1 MKLKLFVAMSLF
13 AAIPIVAQAQQKGPA
28 APKPSTADVQKLVK
42 SIGADPAKV
51 KIYCDVGKLQDQ
63 MDQAEQ
69 KRTPKLSRPLAP
81 KPTISGNNS
90 APIMSGSWPAS
101 NRSIRIPRKENA
113 MARRF
118 SRCSNSANSAANLK

>member
-63 MDQAEQ
+63 MDQGRAEKGHQ
-69 KRTPKLSRPLAP
+69 NCRGPWRPSRQ
-81 KPTISGNNS
+81 
-90 APIMSGSWPAS
+90 
-101 NRSIRIPRKENA
+101 PRETT
-113 MARRF
+113 RPR
-118 SRCSNSANSAANLK
+118 L